1 MKKRYEKPA
10 MRVIQI
16 DLQNQLLASSDIETN
31 LIDLPDFDNWDIDG
45 GQQFDKAVG
54 YSVK

>member
-45 GQQFDKAVG
+45 GQ
-54 YSVK
+54 